1 MDELLTD
8 LKSYDKHKAFRRE
21 AKAGGRLQGE
31 MEAERSNKLF
41 WAEGDVQAKGRLQ
54 WVQPMR
60 GREGLGEEGCVEECV
75 PIKVQ
80 GALRVLGWQWEE
92 DDKEEG
98 GQVEPWQQ

>member
-41 WAEGDVQAKGRLQ
+41 WAEGDVQAKAGSSGFS
-54 WVQPMR
+54 P
-60 GREGLGEEGCVEECV
+60 
-75 PIKVQ
+75 
-80 GALRVLGWQWEE
+80 
-92 DDKEEG
+92 
-98 GQVEPWQQ
+98 

>member
-41 WAEGDVQAKGRLQ
+41 WAEEEDVQAKAGSSGFREPFVS
-54 WVQPMR
+54 WTGDEKRMMR
-60 GREGLGEEGCVEECV
+60 RKLSIGSSDEARSKAALGGDNVV
-75 PIKVQ
+75 GSK
-80 GALRVLGWQWEE
+80 
-92 DDKEEG
+92 
-98 GQVEPWQQ
+98 